1 MCVCV
6 CVCTGRGGG
15 RGDCLYV
22 CFCFALFVLCCLV
35 SSVLI
40 VFLRFCWFVFV
51 AFLFVRFLVYN
62 TEECLLPCQPCPAN
76 ILVVTLFLFF
86 SDVVCSSIC
95 FLLVLFV
102 LLSSGFVRKLESV
115 RKSFNLFF
123 FFFFLLFFPFFF
135 PFFFLGVV
143 GGGSFGEGGRGD
155 VCKK

>member
-1 MCVCV
+1 M
-6 CVCTGRGGG
+6 
-15 RGDCLYV
+15 
-22 CFCFALFVLCCLV
+22 
-35 SSVLI
+35 I

-51 AFLFVRFLVYN
+51 AFLFVRFLVFN

-123 FFFFLLFFPFFF
+123 FFFFLLFFSLLFS
-135 PFFFLGVV
+135 FFLF
-143 GGGSFGEGGRGD
+143 GGGGGGGGGGGEG
-155 VCKK
+155 